1 MITVINKTNK
11 GLYNQLFAEVEDWL
25 RTHNGD
31 GNKIYDDEG
40 NLIPDVVGGTDPL
53 LGNIEVEDPETG
65 DIIEVPDSIT
75 SLGELFTFM
84 EFITKHAPIYTRLP
98 LDEEP
103 FFIDANKRSITVPKD
118 FVANGVSV
126 QGDEIAEIL
135 FFKINR
141 FFDATDL
148 SQCNIY
154 IQWRSSE
161 VGEDGKPVEGLSRTW
176 IQDVDSEP
184 GYLIF
189 GWPISSKIT
198 KAAGNVTFSV
208 RFYRFNSTDDLIYS
222 FSTLDQTVKILPA
235 LDYDID
241 DIQATANKYII
252 DDCAEDIRNRA
263 INSPS
268 SGSEAPEL
276 PVWEPTRLATFNT
289 GIPVRDA
296 DDNIKFYVVNLAA
309 DGNGFYNDPLFYHM
323 SATSDDSGIVS
334 YSWVKKDKNGNAVR
348 NNDPETHFYEAV
360 DYVET
365 ADSSRASNKTYY
377 YLDGQT
383 YKVLPLDVALDSDE
397 YGTIYE
403 LVSTVTVATAGTYT
417 PYAQNRV
424 GKYMSERIEAIPLK
438 VPVPAEPEV
447 SDLGP
452 VNGSTQPILSEDPLY
467 LGLDVALADEYGNVL
482 PTGLATYEW
491 KRQELSGGDFE
502 IIDRYTAP
510 QLILQEEEENAEGYY
525 QVVVTNNLN
534 REVASVE
541 SNIVRVTKSA
551 IKPVITLGTNAE
563 MSIAAARARE
573 DHLDIHI
580 TEGTLEP
587 NRTEEDSVT
596 YQWYRYVGSS
606 AEKAAQDKTAAMEGM
621 YADAT
626 GGVDHDILIDDS
638 YTTDDISY
646 NSAVTPNFIPPDG
659 IEATYFC
666 VVTNYYNGTTKSV
679 ASPFYHV
686 TPSVEE

>member
-40 NLIPDVVGGTDPL
+40 NLIPDVLGGPEPL

-65 DIIEVPDSIT
+65 EMVEVPDSIT

-161 VGEDGKPVEGLSRTW
+161 VDDNGNPVEGLSRTW
-176 IQDVDSEP
+176 IQDIDSEP

-241 DIQATANKYII
+241 DIQATANKYVI
-252 DDCAEDIRNRA
+252 DDCAQDIRDRA

-268 SGSEAPEL
+268 SGSEAPML
-276 PVWEPTRLATFNT
+276 PEWDTNQLGLFNA

-296 DDNIKFYVVNLAA
+296 DNNIKFYVVNLAE
-309 DGNGFYNDPLFYHM
+309 DESHFYNDPLFYHM

-348 NNDPETHFYEAV
+348 NNEPETHFYEAV
-360 DYVET
+360 DYIET
-365 ADSSRASNKTYY
+365 HDETRLPNKTYY
-377 YLDGQT
+377 YLDGQV
-383 YKVLPLDVALDSDE
+383 YKVLPLGVALNDE
-397 YGTIYE
+397 NYDTIYE

-424 GKYMSERIEAIPLK
+424 GKYMSERIDAIPLK
-438 VPVPAEPEV
+438 VPVPAEPEI

-452 VNGSTQPILSEDPLY
+452 INGSTQPILGTDPLY
-467 LGLDVALADEYGNVL
+467 LGLDVAITDEYGNEL
-482 PTGLATYEW
+482 PIRLATYEW
-491 KRQELSGGDFE
+491 KRQALSGGDFE
-502 IIDRYTAP
+502 TIDECTELP
-510 QLILQEEEENAEGYY
+510 LVLHEGDENAEGYY
-525 QVVVTNNLN
+525 QIVVTNNLN
-534 REVASVE
+534 REVAKTE
-541 SNIVRVTKSA
+541 SNIVRVTKPA
-551 IKPVITLGTNAE
+551 VKLQLDIDTYQNI
-563 MSIAAARARE
+563 SIEAARNRDGYLAVSV
-573 DHLDIHI
+573 
-580 TEGTLEP
+580 EGQEP
-587 NRTEEDSVT
+587 NRTEEDAIT
-596 YQWYRYVGSS
+596 YQWYAYSS
-606 AEKAAQDKTAAMEGM
+606 DGHDAQIDTDKAKIGEYIPTVNDTAIN
-621 YADAT
+621 DT
-626 GGVDHDILIDDS
+626 F
-638 YTTDDISY
+638 TTDLDAIRT
-646 NSAVTPNFIPPDG
+646 ATLPNFRPPVETG
-659 IEATYFC
+659 ERTYFC
-666 VVTNYYNGTTKSV
+666 LVTNHYNGTETSV

-686 TPSVEE
+686 IP